1 VGSWQFALRTP
12 TSGNTGFHRE
22 SFSSFARR
30 STKIVPC
37 GDLRRLLTS
46 RAHRLGKPHR
56 TFEPLTSSVTRRSRR
71 AALLR
76 SPPRRTAR
84 AARPSASGP
93 DDAAFRLKTTTP
105 PGPGRLL
112 LRVDPRP
119 RSRSRLARA
128 PFDVRPRS
136 PRTRSSTANRSS
148 GSQTGGPPRETTP
161 PANRSIHP
169 VPASRPGARVRRA
182 VGKMRLPRSATDQLH
197 EHPANRLNPDTTRE
211 RLARQSLA

>member
-30 STKIVPC
+30 STKASPC

-56 TFEPLTSSVTRRSRR
+56 TFEPLTPSVTRWSRL
-71 AALLR
+71 AALLTLT
-76 SPPRRTAR
+76 SAPYGKPHGPPHQAPVR
-84 AARPSASGP
+84 
-93 DDAAFRLKTTTP
+93 AAFRLKTTAP

-112 LRVDPRP
+112 LGIDPLP
-119 RSRSRLARA
+119 RGRSRLARA

-136 PRTRSSTANRSS
+136 PRTRSSTANRSP
-148 GSQTGGPPRETTP
+148 GVK
-161 PANRSIHP
+161 P
-169 VPASRPGARVRRA
+169 VDRHG
-182 VGKMRLPRSATDQLH
+182 RLPRPPTAPLTPFRQAGP
-197 EHPANRLNPDTTRE
+197 ERACGAQWGRCVFPDLQPNNYTSTLRI
-211 RLARQSLA
+211 A